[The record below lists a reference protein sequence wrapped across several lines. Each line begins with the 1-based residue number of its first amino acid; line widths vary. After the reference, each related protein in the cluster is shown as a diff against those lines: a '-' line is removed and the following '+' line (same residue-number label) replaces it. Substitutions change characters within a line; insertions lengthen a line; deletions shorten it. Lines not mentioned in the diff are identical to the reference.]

1 MSGRFRFAVDL
12 GTSNTVAVV
21 DRGDGRPRPLLF
33 DGNPLLP
40 SAVFADVSGTLFVGR
55 DAERHMMTDASR
67 FEPNPKGRVDDGVL
81 LLGDREV
88 PVAELFAA
96 ILRRASAEAA
106 QTGVPVAGATV
117 LTCPVDW
124 GTNRRRLLLEAAERA
139 GLGAVTLL
147 DEPVSAAT
155 YCVRALDGRLTPGRC
170 VVVFDFGGGTLDV
183 TVVEAGAP
191 SGRYGLRVL
200 ATGGLDDLGGT
211 DIDDALVGHLG
222 QLIAAADPQLWRRLA
237 QPSTVAEFRDRRMFW
252 SEVRA
257 AKEMLSRAS
266 TAPIHVPGRDQATHL
281 TREELDRIAGP
292 LVDRAVDETRRV
304 LQRSGAADRLDAIVL
319 VGGSS
324 RLPLV
329 ASRLHARFG
338 VAPVVPEQPELPVA
352 FGALLLANGAAEPT
366 TPPPATAFAPPP
378 PAAAPA
384 AFAPPLAAASPSGYA
399 QPPAVATPASG
410 YAQSPA
416 VATPASGYAQSPAAA
431 TPPFGYAQS
440 PAVAGSPPAFAPPAA
455 SVSPYAPTPVSPYP
469 GQPAGGIAAAPTS
482 GGYPAPNPSAYQS
495 APTSGGFPGRPT
507 SGGFPAAAAGAYP
520 VAPVSAHP
528 AGVTYPGPPDAYQP
542 APPPQQ
548 APPRRPS
555 VIIGPGVTIQ
565 GNVAVYGDSDLMP
578 APALDDDDEDDEP
591 PAPPAEPRRAA
602 RAARRVGG
610 GVLRRL
616 RLLVLLALPWV
627 IIMTV
632 TPWGRGLFNDGKA
645 KVEELLGTGAAPSTS
660 ASAPASPQ
668 PSSAPPSPAGPTAGL
683 DPASG
688 RAGTQV
694 KVTAAHFAPREKV
707 EIRAGT
713 TLLFTATAGA
723 DGAFTA
729 TVTPAK
735 TGAKAGPLTVRLT
748 GKTSKQEITA
758 EFVVKTA

>member
-67 FEPNPKGRVDDGVL
+67 FEPNPKGRVDDGTL

-88 PVAELFAA
+88 PVADLFAA
-96 ILRRASAEAA
+96 ILRRAAAEAA

-124 GTNRRRLLLEAAERA
+124 GANRRRVLLAAAERA

-155 YCVRALDGRLTPGRC
+155 YCASALDGRIAPGRC

-183 TVVEAGAP
+183 TVVEAGTPGGRP
-191 SGRYGLRVL
+191 SLRVL

-211 DIDDALVGHLG
+211 DVDDALVGHLG
-222 QLIAAADPQLWRRLA
+222 QLVAAADPQLWRRLA
-237 QPSTVAEFRDRRMFW
+237 EPRTVAEFRDRRMFW

-257 AKEMLSRAS
+257 AKEMLARAS

-338 VAPVVPEQPELPVA
+338 LAPVVPEQPELPVA
-352 FGALLLANGAAEPT
+352 FGALLLANGAAEPS
-366 TPPPATAFAPPP
+366 TPPPAPVAAPPP
-378 PAAAPA
+378 TA
-384 AFAPPLAAASPSGYA
+384 A
-399 QPPAVATPASG
+399 QPPAS
-410 YAQSPA
+410 
-416 VATPASGYAQSPAAA
+416 A
-431 TPPFGYAQS
+431 TPPPYA
-440 PAVAGSPPAFAPPAA
+440 APPLHAA
-455 SVSPYAPTPVSPYP
+455 PPPYAAPPPVAAPAMPATAPVSPYP
-469 GQPAGGIAAAPTS
+469 TTGYAAPQS
-482 GGYPAPNPSAYQS
+482 GAYPS
-495 APTSGGFPGRPT
+495 APTSGGFP
-507 SGGFPAAAAGAYP
+507 AAAGAYP

-528 AGVTYPGPPDAYQP
+528 AAYQP
-542 APPPQQ
+542 PPPPQE
-548 APPRRPS
+548 PPRRPS
-555 VIIGPGVTIQ
+555 VVIGPGVTIQ

-578 APALDDDDEDDEP
+578 AYARDDDDDDQ
-591 PAPPAEPRRAA
+591 PAAAPEPRR
-602 RAARRVGG
+602 RAERAPRAGG
-610 GVLRRL
+610 GGLRRL
-616 RLLVLLALPWV
+616 RFLALPVLPW
-627 IIMTV
+627 ILIMTL

-645 KVEELLGTGAAPSTS
+645 KVEELLGSGPAPS
-660 ASAPASPQ
+660 ASASVPASPQ
-668 PSSAPPSPAGPTAGL
+668 ASSVPPSPAGPTVRL
-683 DPASG
+683 DPSSG

-694 KVTAAHFAPREKV
+694 KVTATHFAPREKV

-713 TLLFTATAGA
+713 ALLFTATAGA

-735 TGAKAGPLTVRLT
+735 SGAKAGPLTLKLT
-748 GKTSKQEITA
+748 GKTSKHEITA
-758 EFVVKTA
+758 EFAVTTA

>member
-88 PVAELFAA
+88 PVTELFAA

-124 GTNRRRLLLEAAERA
+124 GTGRRRLLLEAAERA
-139 GLGAVTLL
+139 GLGTVTLL

-155 YCVRALDGRLTPGRC
+155 YCVRALDGRLAPGRC

-191 SGRYGLRVL
+191 SGQYGLRVL

-222 QLIAAADPQLWRRLA
+222 QMIAAADPQLWRRLA
-237 QPSTVAEFRDRRMFW
+237 QPGTVAEFRDRRMFW

-338 VAPVVPEQPELPVA
+338 LAPVVPEQPELPVA

-366 TPPPATAFAPPP
+366 PAPPQ
-378 PAAAPA
+378 AAAA
-384 AFAPPLAAASPSGYA
+384 
-399 QPPAVATPASG
+399 

-416 VATPASGYAQSPAAA
+416 VA
-431 TPPFGYAQS
+431 
-440 PAVAGSPPAFAPPAA
+440 APPAA
-455 SVSPYAPTPVSPYP
+455 FAAPPAVPTPPGAPVSPYAPTPVSPYP
-469 GQPAGGIAAAPTS
+469 GQPTGGVAAAPTS
-482 GGYPAPNPSAYQS
+482 GYPAPHPSAYQP
-495 APTSGGFPGRPT
+495 APTSGGFPAQPTSGGFPAQPT
-507 SGGFPAAAAGAYP
+507 SGGFPAAAAYP

-528 AGVTYPGPPDAYQP
+528 AGGAYPGQPGAYAGQPSGYQPP
-542 APPPQQ
+542 APPPQEPQ
-548 APPRRPS
+548 QPPRRPS
-555 VIIGPGVTIQ
+555 VVIGPGVTIQ

-578 APALDDDDEDDEP
+578 KYARDDDDDDEP
-591 PAPPAEPRRAA
+591 PAAPAKPERAPRS
-602 RAARRVGG
+602 GG
-610 GVLRRL
+610 GALRRL
-616 RLLVLLALPWV
+616 RFLALPVLPWV
-627 IIMTV
+627 LIMTL

-645 KVEELLGTGAAPSTS
+645 KVEELLGNGPAPSAS
-660 ASAPASPQ
+660 ASAPASPEAS
-668 PSSAPPSPAGPTAGL
+668 PAPPSPTGPTAHL
-683 DPASG
+683 DPSSG
-688 RAGTQV
+688 KAGTQV
-694 KVTAAHFAPREKV
+694 KVTGAHFAPREKV

-735 TGAKAGPLTVRLT
+735 TGAKAGPLTVKLT